1 MKPTLVKS
9 TRWVLFIAVIALTVS
24 LVSWDFKQSPLQ
36 VKYDRTDTVPKT
48 KSTEREKKIR
58 DLDDV
63 LDELNA
69 VDMEKELEKA
79 KAEMKEAMK
88 SFDKDKI
95 KFELDKAM
103 QEIDVEK
110 MKKELE
116 KELSNVNLQE
126 IKLEMEKAMK
136 EAQESL
142 AKIDTKKIQEEINQ
156 SLKSINFDKLK
167 EELEQ
172 VKKIN
177 LDQFDKQMEELK
189 VQMDKI
195 GPEIKE
201 SLESAKK
208 EIEKAKAEM
217 KEYKSFVDGLDQDGI
232 ISKKE
237 EYEIVYKNNEL
248 TINGKPAT
256 KEVYSKY
263 SNFLSKHKSFT
274 IKKSADDFNI
284 DLD

>member
-9 TRWVLFIAVIALTVS
+9 SRWVLFIAVIALTIS
-24 LVSWDFKQSPLQ
+24 LVSWDFQQSPLQ
-36 VKYDRTDTVPKT
+36 VQYDRTDTVPKT
-48 KSTEREKKIR
+48 KTGEREKKIR

-69 VDMEKELEKA
+69 VDMEKELERA

-88 SFDKDKI
+88 GIDKDKI
-95 KFELDKAM
+95 KMEIDKALA
-103 QEIDVEK
+103 EIDVEK

-116 KELSNVNLQE
+116 TELSKVNLQE
-126 IKLEMEKAMK
+126 IQQELQKAMK
-136 EAQESL
+136 EVQESL
-142 AKIDTKKIQEEINQ
+142 AKVDTKKIQEEINQ
-156 SLKSINFDKLK
+156 SLKSINLDKIK
-167 EELEQ
+167 EELDQ

-177 LDQFDKQMEELK
+177 LDQLDKQMEELK
-189 VQMDKI
+189 IQMDKI

-201 SLESAKK
+201 SLENAKK

-217 KEYKSFVDGLDQDGI
+217 KEYKTFVDGLDQDGV
-232 ISKKE
+232 ISKKAD
-237 EYEIVYKNNEL
+237 YEIINKNGEL
-248 TINGKPAT
+248 TIDGKAAS

-263 SNFLSKHKSFT
+263 KNFLSKHKSFT